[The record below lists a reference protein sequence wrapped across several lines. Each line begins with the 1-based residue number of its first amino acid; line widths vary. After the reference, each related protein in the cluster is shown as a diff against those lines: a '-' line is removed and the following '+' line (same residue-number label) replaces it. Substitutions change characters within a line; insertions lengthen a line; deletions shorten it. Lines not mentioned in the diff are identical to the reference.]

1 MNFYSMGMPLV
12 GSVSGSSRRRND
24 PYYRVPTP
32 AKPKC
37 QAKILRAKKSL
48 LDGSASEEYE
58 PCRAPAVKDDILCS
72 VHRRLVNI
80 SAMEMGEYRQ
90 GGSPVRVPFEAYA
103 KAKFT
108 LGDLKD
114 QGDKGSASL
123 PTKKAEV
130 DIWSSGDVEGVLRHM
145 LQ

>member
-12 GSVSGSSRRRND
+12 GSVSGARRRSD
-24 PYYRVPTP
+24 PYYRVPAP
-32 AKPKC
+32 AKERC
-37 QAKILRAKKSL
+37 RAKILRPKKSL

-80 SAMEMGEYRQ
+80 SASEMGEYRQ

-114 QGDKGSASL
+114 QTDKGATSL
-123 PTKKAEV
+123 PSKKAEV
-130 DIWSSGDVEGVLRHM
+130 DIWSPEDVEGVLRNM